1 MKPFKTF
8 TVGVIGCGMISPC
21 YFRNLCDGDNKR
33 FKIVKVKGCSDI
45 KPERAKQRAE
55 EFGILQMTNEEILN
69 DPEIDIVLNLTNHT
83 SHVEVIEAAL
93 RAGKHVYS
101 EKMIAPTFEEGKY
114 LYNLAK
120 GKGLMLCAAPDTFLG
135 SSMQT
140 ARRLYDAGL
149 IGEAVA
155 GNAIMVRGYH
165 HERFRTDPERRFAFC
180 HGGGIIFD
188 MGCYY
193 FASLINILGPIKTVS
208 GFSQTRGAN
217 ERVYMHPDQ
226 PHYGEIM
233 KIESPN
239 NTAAILEFE
248 SGALVTLT
256 STSESVSEHYFMIHG
271 TEGQLKLPDCNT
283 YTGDV
288 EMKLKTGDFMPMP
301 KNFMFTEDCRGLGL
315 ADMCY
320 AILNNRPPRAS
331 GELALHMLEAADA
344 ITNQKGNY
352 KMTTTCTRPAPF
364 AQGITEY
371 PEMALDL

>member
-1 MKPFKTF
+1 MKPFRQF
-8 TVGVIGCGMISPC
+8 TVGVIGCGMISPT
-21 YFRNLCDGDNKR
+21 YFRNLCDGENKL

-45 KPERAKQRAE
+45 KPDRAKEKAE
-55 EFGILQMTNEEILN
+55 TFGIKCMTNQEIFN

-83 SHVEVIEAAL
+83 SHVEIIESAL
-93 RAGKHVYS
+93 KAGKHVYS

-114 LYNLAK
+114 LMNLAK
-120 GKGLMLCAAPDTFLG
+120 EKGLMLCAAPDTFLG
-135 SSMQT
+135 SGIQT
-140 ARRLYDAGL
+140 ARQLYDAGL
-149 IGEAVA
+149 IGKAVA
-155 GNAIMVRGYH
+155 ANAVMVRGYH

-180 HGGGIIFD
+180 PGGGIIFD

-193 FASLINILGPIKTVS
+193 FASLINLLGPIKTVS

-217 ERVYMHPDQ
+217 DRVYMHPDQ

-233 KIESPN
+233 KIETPN

-256 STSESVSEHYFMIHG
+256 ATSESVSEHYFMIHG
-271 TEGQLKLPDCNT
+271 TDGQLVLPDCNT
-283 YTGDV
+283 YQGDV
-288 EMKLKTGDFMPMP
+288 LLKTKVGDAMPMP
-301 KNFMFTEDCRGLGL
+301 KNFKFTGDCRGLGL

-331 GELALHMLEAADA
+331 GEMALHMLEAADA

-352 KMTTTCTRPAPF
+352 KMTTTCSRPASFTP
-364 AQGITEY
+364 GITEY
-371 PEMALDL
+371 PEMVLNL